1 MLVMRILVIKM
12 SLQSQCFVSQMQLK
26 ASLVIICLCFTRSII
41 SFSFFHQSS
50 FFLPSQLLFEQII
63 IIPRDNVG
71 NVFEYCDVTSF
82 LLLSF
87 FPFFNTVSVIK
98 YSFSCV
104 IDVLVLYSCL
114 LMQCFLCF
122 VLEFWGVSVPI
133 LVAFYFMGV
142 FPFNS
147 QCTWLFISGD
157 SMS

>member
-1 MLVMRILVIKM
+1 MVKIQKPQMYIIIYLFHENSLTVLYPRKKTKNLEAKLRGTTILVMRILVIKM

-87 FPFFNTVSVIK
+87 FPFFNTVSVIN
-98 YSFSCV
+98 
-104 IDVLVLYSCL
+104 I
-114 LMQCFLCF
+114 
-122 VLEFWGVSVPI
+122 P
-133 LVAFYFMGV
+133 
-142 FPFNS
+142 FPV
-147 QCTWLFISGD
+147 
-157 SMS
+157 